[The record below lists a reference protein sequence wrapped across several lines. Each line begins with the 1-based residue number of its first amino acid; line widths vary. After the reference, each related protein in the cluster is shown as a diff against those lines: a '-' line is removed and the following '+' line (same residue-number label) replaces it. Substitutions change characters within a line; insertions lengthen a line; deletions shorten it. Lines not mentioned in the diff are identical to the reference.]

1 MTLDRRLAALR
12 TAFPDL
18 DDELL
23 TSLAC
28 SAREQ
33 HAAAGECILS
43 EGEVGDAFYLILEGR
58 IQISKF
64 LELGT
69 QRLLNELHAGQFFG
83 EMALIEDAPRMAS
96 AFALEETRLL
106 VITKQD
112 FRELLAHSMP
122 ASLAVM
128 RSVVARFRDADR
140 LAIEEL
146 REKNKRLAQAYA
158 ELSESTRRKSEFLTV
173 VSHELRTPLTSIR
186 GYAQLMRSGVITE
199 PNWPGALD
207 VIVNNTDAL
216 VRLINNILFL
226 QELELIPPV
235 LLPLDMREIIT
246 GLVTALQPRAAQLG
260 LRLEAQLPPELPLV
274 AGDRD
279 GLTQAIGALIDNALK
294 FSPNGGTI
302 FIGAETHNRTVAL
315 SIKDPGVGIPPDR
328 LYHIFDRFQHLDTD
342 GEHLFG
348 GVGLGLPIAKQ
359 VVEQHGGHISVVS
372 QVQQGS
378 TFTITLPIA
387 ETKSN
392 HEKHAGH

>member
-1 MTLDRRLAALR
+1 MTLDRRLAALHM
-12 TAFPDL
+12 AFPDL

-23 TSLAC
+23 TSLAR

-33 HAAAGECILS
+33 HAAAGECILA
-43 EGEVGDAFYLILEGR
+43 EGAMGDAFYLILAGR

-69 QRLLNELHAGQFFG
+69 QRLLNELHTGQFFG

-96 AFALEETRLL
+96 AFALEETLLL

-112 FRELLAHSMP
+112 FRDLLAHSMP

-128 RSVVARFRDADR
+128 RSVVARFRDADQ

-146 REKNKRLAQAYA
+146 REKNQKLAQAYA
-158 ELSESTRRKSEFLTV
+158 ELSETTRRKSEFLTV

-186 GYAQLMRSGVITE
+186 GYAQLMRSGVIKE

-235 LLPLDMREIIT
+235 LLPLDVREIIT
-246 GLVTALQPRAAQLG
+246 GLVTAVQPRAAQLG
-260 LRLEAQLPPELPLV
+260 LQFDVHLPPDLPSV
-274 AGDRD
+274 AADRD
-279 GLTQAIGALIDNALK
+279 GLTQAIGALIDNAVK
-294 FSPNGGTI
+294 FSPEGGSI
-302 FIGAETHNRTVAL
+302 VIRAERRDHTLTLA
-315 SIKDPGVGIPPDR
+315 IADPGVGIPPDEV
-328 LYHIFDRFQHLDTD
+328 YHIFDRFHHLETT
-342 GEHLFG
+342 GTHLFG
-348 GVGLGLPIAKQ
+348 GVGLGLPIARQ

-372 QVQQGS
+372 RVGQGS
-378 TFTITLPIA
+378 TFTITLPLPK
-387 ETKSN
+387 T
-392 HEKHAGH
+392 

>member
-23 TSLAC
+23 TSLAR
-28 SAREQ
+28 SVHER
-33 HAAAGECILS
+33 HAAAGECILA
-43 EGEVGDAFYLILEGR
+43 EGEMGDAFYLILAGR

-69 QRLLNELHAGQFFG
+69 QRLLNELNAGQFFG

-96 AFALEETRLL
+96 AFALEETSLL

-112 FRELLAHSMP
+112 FRDLLAHSMP

-128 RSVVARFRDADR
+128 RSVVARFRDADQ

-146 REKNKRLAQAYA
+146 REKNKKLAQAYA
-158 ELSESTRRKSEFLTV
+158 ELSETTRRKSEFLTV

-186 GYAQLMRSGVITE
+186 GYAQLMRSGAIKE

-226 QELELIPPV
+226 QELDLIPPV
-235 LLPLDMREIIT
+235 LLPLDVREIIT
-246 GLVTALQPRAAQLG
+246 NLITAVQPRAAQLG
-260 LRLEAQLPPELPLV
+260 LRFDVQLPPDLPPI
-274 AGDRD
+274 AADRD
-279 GLTQAIGALIDNALK
+279 GLTQAIGALIDNAVK
-294 FSPNGGTI
+294 FSPNGGSI
-302 FIGAETHNRTVAL
+302 AIRAETHERTLRL
-315 SIKDPGVGIPPDR
+315 SITDPGVGIPPDEV
-328 LYHIFDRFQHLDTD
+328 YHIFDRFHHLEAAGD
-342 GEHLFG
+342 HMFG

-372 QVQQGS
+372 QLWHGS
-378 TFTITLPIA
+378 TFTISLPLSA
-387 ETKSN
+387 HN
-392 HEKHAGH
+392 

>member
-23 TSLAC
+23 TSLAR

-33 HAAAGECILS
+33 HAAAGDCILA

-112 FRELLAHSMP
+112 FRDLLAHSMP

-146 REKNKRLAQAYA
+146 REKNKKLAQAYA
-158 ELSESTRRKSEFLTV
+158 ELSETTRRKSEFLTV

-186 GYAQLMRSGVITE
+186 GYAQLMRSGVIKE

-235 LLPLDMREIIT
+235 LLPLDVREIIT
-246 GLVTALQPRAAQLG
+246 GLVTAVQPRAAQLG
-260 LRLEAQLPPELPLV
+260 LQFDVHLPPDLPPV
-274 AGDRD
+274 AADRD
-279 GLTQAIGALIDNALK
+279 GLTQAIGALIDNAVK
-294 FSPNGGTI
+294 FSPEGGSI
-302 FIGAETHNRTVAL
+302 VIRAETRDHTLTLA
-315 SIKDPGVGIPPDR
+315 IADPGVGIPPDEV
-328 LYHIFDRFQHLDTD
+328 YHIFDRFHHLETT
-342 GEHLFG
+342 GPHLFG
-348 GVGLGLPIAKQ
+348 GVGLGLPIARQ

-372 QVQQGS
+372 RVGQGS
-378 TFTITLPIA
+378 TFTITLPLSK
-387 ETKSN
+387 T
-392 HEKHAGH
+392 